1 MDSSKFT
8 FIAFLMVQKKSN
20 RNQRQS
26 IFLVEITQL
35 FKIGRTE
42 KNCKSF
48 KILSR
53 QKSRRDVSISPR

>member
-8 FIAFLMVQKKSN
+8 FIAFLGSEEIELKTASKY
-20 RNQRQS
+20 
-26 IFLVEITQL
+26 FLVEITQL